1 MWRHSGLIATFE
13 DLDDDHGAAAARA
26 QRSFGLVGRIVGRRG
41 GDVEQTAGAFEM
53 ILAPGAGE
61 QARVADAVESARQGV
76 EQEAANELVSGQ
88 RHDLLAVGAALA
100 IIFIS
105 EGDPGLIE
113 AEEAAVRYRNAVG
126 VARQIGTPTPG
137 PGDRRLG
144 IVPPPLLPDGGRSAG
159 RRVGKEGA

>member
-1 MWRHSGLIATFE
+1 MRISDWSSDVCSS
-13 DLDDDHGAAAARA
+13 DLRA
-26 QRSFGLVGRIVGRRG
+26 QLSFGLVGRIVGRRG

-61 QARVADAVESARQGV
+61 QAIVADAVESARQGV

-105 EGDPGLIE
+105 
-113 AEEAAVRYRNAVG
+113 
-126 VARQIGTPTPG
+126 
-137 PGDRRLG
+137 DRKSTRLN
-144 IVPPPLLPDGGRSAG
+144 SSH
-159 RRVGKEGA
+159 